1 MSRTEALRIQL
12 DNLQLEMQQ
21 LKVEN
26 AKLREENTEEA
37 ALIEA
42 VRRQD
47 QLKEENLQLKAVYD
61 QLLLDS
67 QADQRALEEL
77 QAREEEL
84 RKELEAA
91 REVAELVHYRELERQ
106 RRKWEDRE
114 ERLLQQIAELQ
125 KCVEVADRLRGRR
138 ELSYSS
144 MEDDES
150 VSGGDAGD
158 ARLGVTSSGAR
169 LGVTSS
175 AMLRVTPS
183 GPPVVSDY
191 VQLVSTSIIT

>member
-21 LKVEN
+21 LEVEN

-84 RKELEAA
+84 RGLS
-91 REVAELVHYRELERQ
+91 
-106 RRKWEDRE
+106 
-114 ERLLQQIAELQ
+114 QIIFPT
-125 KCVEVADRLRGRR
+125 VSVIMTLRG
-138 ELSYSS
+138 
-144 MEDDES
+144 
-150 VSGGDAGD
+150 GGGSE
-158 ARLGVTSSGAR
+158 GVTLIFYLKHTLTFVIILQPSDVNFNHFQLHAQKLTLKFLAR
-169 LGVTSS
+169 FHKNCTHASEG
-175 AMLRVTPS
+175 
-183 GPPVVSDY
+183 
-191 VQLVSTSIIT
+191 